1 MFWILT
7 ILFYLYGIF
16 FLSAELRNFLN
27 PKISLAKKIA
37 MRVLQKQLKEYGTQ
51 EEQSTRAKM
60 FIKLLVFDIKYTIW
74 LLIGLFTAQWA
85 LFVSIL
91 LLSWVTAKI
100 IKSAFPDVVKMV
112 SIIRI
117 DALISFLIILTILIK
132 HFF

>member
-37 MRVLQKQLKEYGTQ
+37 MRVLQKDLKAGTQ

-85 LFVSIL
+85 LFASIL
-91 LLSWVTAKI
+91 LLSWITAKI
-100 IKSAFPDVVKMV
+100 IKSAFPDIVKME